1 MGVSTRCRAAG
12 WLGCYPPSV
21 EGGAVAGGSA
31 ATRKR
36 PYPFAPRDVGKAP
49 WASDMAGALDTRL
62 GQSRASDSSLRE
74 DAAALMATSKAPRSY
89 KTYRSAFNQFKK
101 FSAEIGI
108 NPYAATEGDIIDYI
122 AWLGRNGTVS
132 ARSLQPYLT
141 AINCVYED
149 TGLGDGPAKGPTV
162 SAVRNGLRAAQ
173 RETISTAR
181 RGALPAAS
189 ALRIAEFTFDLAA
202 NWGVLALAKP
212 RLDDNDRKTLRTLRN
227 GLGVTSGYMTGSR
240 PSSIVFLDQTV
251 GVSASDDHGVV
262 VNRDFVKGTTDEPDD
277 ARGKI
282 SLTYPLTDFYRRYRS
297 AMATYVA
304 LWERCFGGAAG
315 SRQPYLFELD
325 PADTSS
331 SAMTAWLDDMLNIVG
346 ILPPAGVKYL
356 PGSLRSG
363 MASACNALGVNMS
376 RIEYIGGWAPGST
389 ALIQHYIDPT
399 VQADAAA
406 AVFFGHLLPALS
418 HPAAA
423 AGPAAPRGAPH
434 GAAGGV

>member
-1 MGVSTRCRAAG
+1 M
-12 WLGCYPPSV
+12 
-21 EGGAVAGGSA
+21 
-31 ATRKR
+31 
-36 PYPFAPRDVGKAP
+36 
-49 WASDMAGALDTRL
+49 
-62 GQSRASDSSLRE
+62 
-74 DAAALMATSKAPRSY
+74 
-89 KTYRSAFNQFKK
+89 
-101 FSAEIGI
+101 
-108 NPYAATEGDIIDYI
+108 
-122 AWLGRNGTVS
+122 
-132 ARSLQPYLT
+132 
-141 AINCVYED
+141 
-149 TGLGDGPAKGPTV
+149 
-162 SAVRNGLRAAQ
+162 
-173 RETISTAR
+173 
-181 RGALPAAS
+181 
-189 ALRIAEFTFDLAA
+189 
-202 NWGVLALAKP
+202 
-212 RLDDNDRKTLRTLRN
+212 RN

-331 SAMTAWLDDMLNIVG
+331 SAMTAWLDDMLNVVG
-346 ILPPAGVKYL
+346 IRPPAGVKYL